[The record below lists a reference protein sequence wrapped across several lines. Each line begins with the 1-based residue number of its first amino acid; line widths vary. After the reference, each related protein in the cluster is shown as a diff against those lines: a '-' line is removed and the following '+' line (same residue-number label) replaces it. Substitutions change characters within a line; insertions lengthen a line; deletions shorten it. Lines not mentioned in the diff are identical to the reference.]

1 MEKTQFENYFKNY
14 YALVFRIAFSE
25 LKSHADADDIVQ
37 DVFLKLLLYQ
47 PAFEST
53 EHEKA
58 WLIRVTINQCKDVL
72 KSFFRRNAVSLDG
85 LLPVAVKQEPQDTQ
99 TLEAVLSLPQKYRN
113 VIYLHYYEGYAA
125 TEIADIMHKP
135 VNTVYT
141 MLARARKLLKEKLG
155 GDEVE

>member
-1 MEKTQFENYFKNY
+1 MPAFFETFSPFHSYYYQIRKREETGTFENYFKNY

-58 WLIRVTINQCKDVL
+58 WLLHVSANLSKNRIKY
-72 KSFFRRNAVSLDG
+72 NAVRREE
-85 LLPVAVKQEPQDTQ
+85 Q
-99 TLEAVLSLPQKYRN
+99 
-113 VIYLHYYEGYAA
+113 
-125 TEIADIMHKP
+125 
-135 VNTVYT
+135 
-141 MLARARKLLKEKLG
+141 
-155 GDEVE
+155 VEQQHDWI